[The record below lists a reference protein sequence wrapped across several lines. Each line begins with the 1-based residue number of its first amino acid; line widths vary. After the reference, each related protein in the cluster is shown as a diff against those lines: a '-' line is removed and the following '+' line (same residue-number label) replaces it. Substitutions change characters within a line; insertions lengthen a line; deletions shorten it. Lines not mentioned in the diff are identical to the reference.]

1 VDWANASGLGLA
13 PRIFI
18 TACPHREARPD
29 LANARGFPG
38 IFSLSLTAEFLAQNY
53 SYTLADRGVHGSWSD
68 CIRREIFPSP
78 KKSVIKI
85 TDAREIFFDF
95 ILHL

>member
-1 VDWANASGLGLA
+1 MPRGLGL
-13 PRIFI
+13 PRGSSLQLVRIVK
-18 TACPHREARPD
+18 HDD